1 MSDNK
6 DTQVTPDRELIES
19 VWAEARDLIKRL
31 EGSTV
36 QRFAVAAGD
45 YRIEI
50 ERGSPPAPAGGPAG
64 PPPPGWA
71 GTSSPGGPV
80 AGGAGPGL
88 SIAPGARMAS
98 GVFSIGD
105 LEQQDNRVPVLA
117 PLVGTFYSAAQPGA
131 KPFVE
136 VGHNVEPGQTV
147 CIVEAMK
154 MMNEV
159 AAGEGGKV
167 AEIVVENGEWVEFEQ
182 VLMYLEPADD

>member
-1 MSDNK
+1 MSENEN
-6 DTQVTPDRELIES
+6 TQNTPDRELIES
-19 VWAEARDLIKRL
+19 VWAEARDLVKRL

-36 QRFAVAAGD
+36 QRFAVAAGE
-45 YRIEI
+45 YKIEI
-50 ERGSPPAPAGGPAG
+50 ERGSPPAPAFVPGEA
-64 PPPPGWA
+64 PPPPPP
-71 GTSSPGGPV
+71 SGPV
-80 AGGAGPGL
+80 ATGAGPGL

-98 GVFSIGD
+98 GVFTIGD
-105 LEQQDNRVPVLA
+105 LEQDNRVPVLA
-117 PLVGTFYSAAQPGA
+117 PLVGTYYGAAEPGA

-136 VGHNVEPGQTV
+136 VGSTVEPGATV

-167 AEIVVENGEWVEFEQ
+167 AEILVEDGGWVEFEQ

>member
-6 DTQVTPDRELIES
+6 DTPPDRELIES

-45 YRIEI
+45 YKIEI
-50 ERGSPPAPAGGPAG
+50 ERGSPAAATPSIPIPPPAPAG
-64 PPPPGWA
+64 
-71 GTSSPGGPV
+71 PV
-80 AGGAGPGL
+80 ATGAGPGM

-98 GVFSIGD
+98 GVFTIGD
-105 LEQQDNRVPVLA
+105 LEAQDQRIPVLA
-117 PLVGTFYSAAQPGA
+117 PLVGTFYSSAQPGA
-131 KPFVE
+131 KAFVE
-136 VGHNVEPGQTV
+136 VGSSVEPGETV

-167 AEIVVENGEWVEFEQ
+167 AEILVENGDWVEFEQ
-182 VLMYLEPADD
+182 VLMYLEPED

>member
-1 MSDNK
+1 MSENENTK
-6 DTQVTPDRELIES
+6 STPDRELIES
-19 VWAEARDLIKRL
+19 VWAEARDLVKRL

-45 YRIEI
+45 YKIEI
-50 ERGSPPAPAGGPAG
+50 ERGSPPAQAPAPAGAAPA
-64 PPPPGWA
+64 A
-71 GTSSPGGPV
+71 AATSGPV
-80 AGGAGPGL
+80 ATGAGPGL

-98 GVFSIGD
+98 GVFTIGD
-105 LEQQDNRVPVLA
+105 LEQDKRVPVLA
-117 PLVGTFYSAAQPGA
+117 PLVGTYYGAAQPGS

-136 VGHNVEPGQTV
+136 VGTSVEPGQTV

-167 AEIVVENGEWVEFEQ
+167 AEIAVENGDWVEFEQ
-182 VLMYLEPADD
+182 VLMDLEPAED

>member
-1 MSDNK
+1 MSENEN
-6 DTQVTPDRELIES
+6 TQATPDRELIES

-45 YRIEI
+45 YKIEI
-50 ERGSPPAPAGGPAG
+50 ERGSPPAPTPGPPGA
-64 PPPPGWA
+64 PPPPA
-71 GTSSPGGPV
+71 LPASGPV
-80 AGGAGPGL
+80 ATGAGPGL

-105 LEQQDNRVPVLA
+105 LEQQDKRVPVLA
-117 PLVGTFYSAAQPGA
+117 PLVGTFYSSAQPGA
-131 KPFVE
+131 KAFVE
-136 VGHNVEPGQTV
+136 VGSNVEPGETV

-167 AEIVVENGEWVEFEQ
+167 AEIMVENGDWVEFEQ

>member
-1 MSDNK
+1 MSENENTK
-6 DTQVTPDRELIES
+6 STPDRELIES
-19 VWAEARDLIKRL
+19 VWAEARDLVKRL

-45 YRIEI
+45 YKIEI
-50 ERGSPPAPAGGPAG
+50 ERGSPPAQAPAPAGAAPAPAPTSGPIA
-64 PPPPGWA
+64 
-71 GTSSPGGPV
+71 T
-80 AGGAGPGL
+80 GAGPGL

-98 GVFSIGD
+98 GVFTIGD
-105 LEQQDNRVPVLA
+105 LEQDKRVPVLA
-117 PLVGTFYSAAQPGA
+117 PLVGTFYGAAQPGS

-136 VGHNVEPGQTV
+136 VGTSVEPGQTV

-167 AEIVVENGEWVEFEQ
+167 AEIAVENGDWVEFEQ
-182 VLMYLEPADD
+182 VLMYLEPAED

>member
-45 YRIEI
+45 YKIEI
-50 ERGSPPAPAGGPAG
+50 ERGSPPAAQGMPGAA
-64 PPPPGWA
+64 PPPPPPPP
-71 GTSSPGGPV
+71 SPSGPV
-80 AGGAGPGL
+80 ATGAGPGM

-98 GVFSIGD
+98 GVFTIGD
-105 LEQQDNRVPVLA
+105 LEADNRVPVMA
-117 PLVGTFYSAAQPGA
+117 PLVGTFYSATQPGA

-136 VGHNVEPGQTV
+136 VGSSVEPGQTV

-167 AEIVVENGEWVEFEQ
+167 AEIVVENGAWVEFEQ